1 MTVELITGHAGSAHI
16 SSADDGWRNAGTFG
30 TGKYVLDTGNKF
42 AAEAVDANTVSIGTG
57 DAIFEGRHV
66 RVSVAENVSIDN
78 GAQGVNRNDIICLK
92 YEYDSLTDVESASLA
107 VVKGTAV
114 SSTPSDPTI
123 PAGSILDGDST
134 AYMPLWRIPI
144 SGISVGTPVS
154 VYGDVIVTLKGLLSK
169 VWTASQIPSLAA
181 SKITSGTFDA
191 ARIPNLDAGKITSG
205 TLGTARIPNLDA
217 SKITSGTFADGR
229 IPNLNASKTTA
240 GTFSVD
246 RIPTLTAAKI
256 PNLDTSK
263 LTSGTLGVARGG
275 TGKTAGTVWMAD
287 TLYNSTAT
295 ENAVTLSASAANY
308 TMMEIYFR
316 DNDSHYN
323 STKVF
328 SPNGKTV
335 NLSMATNKTS
345 GQNNYKRREV
355 TISGTSITNQ
365 SYGEQDGG
373 ATATST
379 NHIYIYAVVGYK

>member
-1 MTVELITGHAGSAHI
+1 MTIELITGHAGSAHI
-16 SSADDGWRNAGTFG
+16 SAADDGWYNVGVVG
-30 TGKYVLDTGNKF
+30 SGKYVLDTGTQL
-42 AAEAVDANTVSIGTG
+42 ACTVQSANLVTIGVG
-57 DAIFEGRHV
+57 DAVFEGRHV
-66 RVSVAENVSIDN
+66 RVSVAENVAIDN

-169 VWTASQIPSLAA
+169 VWTASQIPNISAG
-181 SKITSGTFDA
+181 KITSGTLDA
-191 ARIPNLDAGKITSG
+191 ARVPNLDAGKITSG
-205 TLGTARIPNLDA
+205 TFAAARIPSLDA
-217 SKITSGTFADGR
+217 SKITSGTFADAR
-229 IPNLNASKTTA
+229 IPNLN
-240 GTFSVD
+240 
-246 RIPTLTAAKI
+246 
-256 PNLDTSK
+256 TSK
-263 LTSGTLGVARGG
+263 LTAGTLGVARGG

-295 ENAVTLSASAANY
+295 TGNVTLSASAANY

-316 DNDSHYN
+316 DNDNHYN

-355 TISGTSITNQ
+355 TISTTSITNQ
-365 SYGEQDGG
+365 SYGEQDGT

-379 NHIYIYAVVGYK
+379 NNIYIYAVVGYK